1 MIPRSLSQKDVLF
14 GKGHAIN
21 AHPGNRHF
29 RSIIDGHKPHYDERL
44 TRKQKRELAGGILEK
59 VNLLLSGPRFLEEVK
74 DGADGNNSNFGVY
87 DESSV
92 HPRILAKSWA
102 VVDREKVVSKILH
115 RLREK
120 VAIDDRPK
128 FLEQGGGEFHGI
140 VESDQGIAQRSAAI
154 MKTVN
159 GIVERND
166 ERSTSQPTAASALA
180 ERTHSS
186 EKSTAPTST
195 SSIISLREW
204 IERAV
209 EAADFSFLSNDPLA
223 SSSYPDGDDIAA
235 NIHRVVAVCS
245 DSYLKSALTVALSL
259 SDQCCEGADENN
271 GGHRSLLPPPGTDW
285 ADRVVVHQSNELQII
300 YDYAEDLQPLPFS
313 SETPSSDPNE
323 LQAML
328 NSLLSDDALFDE
340 GASTCIAN
348 ESKKVPFH
356 GVMRAEFVHSP
367 NDKLVPQKNEM
378 QRIYNLGL
386 VFYELFSGG
395 ERPPEFNALNLTAE
409 SMDKGG
415 VENGEADIGPLPY
428 DLIGA
433 LDLSRSLNIFDDIN
447 DVGNLFQHSDDSH
460 LSLHITEKN
469 MMPRKKRANPSGSS
483 MLNSISTEPLR
494 KKGVPFSLCDLISN
508 MLDIMNGD
516 LSKDEAYRTMSDVRG
531 DLQLMLDKPDRFLYD
546 MDVEKLAVTATER
559 HSVREGAGL
568 NCTARLLHALYFW

>member
-1 MIPRSLSQKDVLF
+1 MIPCSLYQKDVLF

-74 DGADGNNSNFGVY
+74 DGADGNNSNIGDY
-87 DESSV
+87 DESSA

-140 VESDQGIAQRSAAI
+140 VESDQGVAQRSAAI

-209 EAADFSFLSNDPLA
+209 EAVDFSFLAYCGKYS
-223 SSSYPDGDDIAA
+223 
-235 NIHRVVAVCS
+235 
-245 DSYLKSALTVALSL
+245 
-259 SDQCCEGADENN
+259 Q
-271 GGHRSLLPPPGTDW
+271 
-285 ADRVVVHQSNELQII
+285 
-300 YDYAEDLQPLPFS
+300 
-313 SETPSSDPNE
+313 
-323 LQAML
+323 
-328 NSLLSDDALFDE
+328 
-340 GASTCIAN
+340 
-348 ESKKVPFH
+348 
-356 GVMRAEFVHSP
+356 GV
-367 NDKLVPQKNEM
+367 
-378 QRIYNLGL
+378 
-386 VFYELFSGG
+386 
-395 ERPPEFNALNLTAE
+395 
-409 SMDKGG
+409 GG
-415 VENGEADIGPLPY
+415 V
-428 DLIGA
+428 
-433 LDLSRSLNIFDDIN
+433 F
-447 DVGNLFQHSDDSH
+447 
-460 LSLHITEKN
+460 
-469 MMPRKKRANPSGSS
+469 
-483 MLNSISTEPLR
+483 
-494 KKGVPFSLCDLISN
+494 
-508 MLDIMNGD
+508 
-516 LSKDEAYRTMSDVRG
+516 
-531 DLQLMLDKPDRFLYD
+531 
-546 MDVEKLAVTATER
+546 
-559 HSVREGAGL
+559 
-568 NCTARLLHALYFW
+568 